1 MDVVVHQLSTPQY
14 SLFSASIIAF
24 CAGYKTIKIALI
36 DRFSHHQQSVQI
48 LHKLP
53 LQKVPHY
60 QRYFS
65 SALSQRF
72 CPHQKA
78 GQLPFVSTIARK
90 YTYQSIYQTIFI
102 IRENSALFKC
112 DKSPVYR
119 ILFLIRNR
127 VYQLSL
133 VLFPTPLYNICN
145 SPIKKQSE
153 GQTS

>member
-14 SLFSASIIAF
+14 SLFPASIIAF

-72 CPHQKA
+72 CPHPKA
-78 GQLPFVSTIARK
+78 GQLPFVSNINRYIKPFLLYAKTPL
-90 YTYQSIYQTIFI
+90 YS
-102 IRENSALFKC
+102 SAISPLFTE
-112 DKSPVYR
+112 YY
-119 ILFLIRNR
+119 FFIRNR

>member
-36 DRFSHHQQSVQI
+36 DRFSHHQLSVQI

-53 LQKVPHY
+53 LQKVPHN

-72 CPHQKA
+72 CPHPKA
-78 GQLPFVSTIARK
+78 GQLPFVSNINRYIK
-90 YTYQSIYQTIFI
+90 PFLLYTKTPLYS
-102 IRENSALFKC
+102 SAISPLFTE
-112 DKSPVYR
+112 YY
-119 ILFLIRNR
+119 FFIRNR